1 MSRIVLSLAL
11 LLGASLVQAEIKTSE
26 IPYKAP
32 DGTSLIGY
40 YAYDD
45 AITGKRPGVV
55 VVHEWWG
62 LNDYSKRR
70 ARDLAALG
78 YSALAID
85 MYGDGKSTEH
95 PADAQAFMQAA
106 LASAP
111 AAKARFLAGLD
122 LLKAQ
127 PQTDPDKLAA
137 IGYCFGGK
145 VVLDMVRQGVPL
157 AAVVSFHGALAT
169 TTPATPGSVKAKVL
183 VEHGEKDTLVPM
195 AAVNAFKDEF
205 DKAQADYR
213 VVIQPKAKH
222 SFSNP
227 DADRLSHAGHGSEK
241 GPDLGYSKVADEN
254 SWADMQA
261 LFKDV
266 FSQP

>member
-1 MSRIVLSLAL
+1 MNRVALLLAL
-11 LLGASLVQAEIKTSE
+11 LAGAGLAHAEIMTRE

-32 DGTSLIGY
+32 DGTALIGY
-40 YAYDD
+40 HAYDD
-45 AITGKRPGVV
+45 ALAGKRPGVV

-62 LNDYSKRR
+62 LNDYAKRR

-85 MYGDGKSTEH
+85 MYGDGKNTEH

-111 AAKARFLAGLD
+111 AAKARFLAGLE

-127 PQTDPDKLAA
+127 PQTDPDRLAA

-145 VVLDMVRQGVPL
+145 VVLDMARQGVPL

-183 VEHGEKDTLVPM
+183 VEHGGKDSLVP
-195 AAVNAFKDEF
+195 ASAVNAFKAEF
-205 DKAQADYR
+205 DQAKADYR
-213 VVIQPKAKH
+213 VVIQPNAKH
-222 SFSNP
+222 SFTNP
-227 DADRLSHAGHGSEK
+227 DADRLSHAGHGDEK
-241 GPDLGYSKVADEN
+241 GPDLGYSQVADEN
-254 SWADMQA
+254 AWADMQA
-261 LFKDV
+261 LFKEV
-266 FSQP
+266 FPQP